1 MKYSAEIQRVF
12 IAHNPGNFVNVI
24 LRILQ
29 KCFCIVNEAAL
40 IIHPI
45 TDNSFFPIF
54 DASFVINV
62 ESKSI
67 TIVPERLAIDIAFI
81 LPK

>member
-1 MKYSAEIQRVF
+1 MLNIEVPIVAIIIKAIQTHTLCVW
-12 IAHNPGNFVNVI
+12 IINNVI
-24 LRILQ
+24 
-29 KCFCIVNEAAL
+29 NEAAL